1 MRDLSPEDAQA
12 VDRLAFHL
20 LREAYCDLA
29 GVMMRASAEAARTV
43 LGTIEQR
50 LTDTLGRFHSETAE
64 GAASTAIV
72 IAVGDRI
79 GDVMDEAQNRTG
91 AGPSAL
97 RRAADPRS

>member
-1 MRDLSPEDAQA
+1 MTDLSAEDEQA

-20 LREAYCDLA
+20 LRDAYCDLA
-29 GVMMRASAEAARTV
+29 GVMMRANADAARTV

-72 IAVGDRI
+72 IAVGNKI
-79 GDVMDEAQNRTG
+79 GDVMDEAQNRSRTG
-91 AGPSAL
+91 SSA
-97 RRAADPRS
+97 RM